1 MTNSRMRTLAISL
14 FILLPGPVSLAA
26 AEQGAAA
33 ALAAAKSLRC
43 IFQSAIETSWEGGS
57 YQTRPQKGFSFT
69 IEAINTARGN
79 AKAVSQQGAA
89 HLEMIALSNVRHFLG
104 FTAGGDLN
112 ATSVHGQYSRDDG
125 AFLASHSVHMASEP
139 PQTFQHFGDC
149 WLISEK

>member
-1 MTNSRMRTLAISL
+1 MTDSRMRTLVISL
-14 FILLPGPVSLAA
+14 FILLPGSVSLAA
-26 AEQGAAA
+26 AGQDAAA
-33 ALAAAKSLRC
+33 ALGAAKSLRC
-43 IFQSAIETSWEGGS
+43 IFQSAMGTSWEGGG

-69 IEAINTARGN
+69 IDAINTVRGN
-79 AKAVSQQGAA
+79 AKAVSQQGAT

-112 ATSVHGQYSRDDG
+112 VTSVHGQLARDDG

-149 WLISEK
+149 RLISEK